1 MAISDEQLDQYR
13 VEGIKVRVVRDI
25 LQINDVRGIVVAW
38 DDDYVLIRRPN
49 RRVVKLRRSY
59 AIGPASEPR
68 QAPALDGAPF
78 DLEDIGE
85 PDDTND

>member
-13 VEGIKVRVVRDI
+13 LEGIKVRVVRDA

-38 DDDYVLIRRPN
+38 DDDFVLIRRPN

-68 QAPALDGAPF
+68 QSPVMEGAPYE
-78 DLEDIGE
+78 LEDVGE
-85 PDDTND
+85 PDEPNN

>member
-13 VEGIKVRVVRDI
+13 IEGTKVRVVRDV
-25 LQINDVRGIVVAW
+25 LPINDVRGIVVAW

-68 QAPALDGAPF
+68 QTPVIGDEPYE
-78 DLEDIGE
+78 LEDIGE
-85 PDDTND
+85 PDEANN

>member
-68 QAPALDGAPF
+68 QAPVLDGAPF

-85 PDDTND
+85 PDDEND